1 MKRTGLGRILW
12 WAAPILLAVGIA
24 SRAADLREIAAS
36 LVGVKPGWVAAALV
50 LGVLFTLNQ
59 GALYRAIFRLFDVR
73 ISLRESVRL
82 ALVMAFGSLAPA
94 GTVAGIAYFVSTAR
108 EHGIPGPR
116 AILTSLAFYLFDYG
130 ALLPVVAAGVTVLL
144 THHGAEVRLVTAGG
158 IVLLITAAVGGA
170 LLWGLA
176 DGRALGT
183 ASRLASAI
191 NVLIARL
198 HRRPVDRRRAAAWVA
213 DLRQIAIHL
222 RRNRGRVPALF
233 LYGVAVQLTS
243 LATFAAVLRAVGAPL
258 SPAIVVAGYAVGAIF
273 AVVAIT
279 PSLGIVETAITLAL
293 VSVDVSINQAVATA
307 VLFRLNTLWLPMLA
321 GYIAVR
327 HARSAAP
334 ARSSTAASA

>member
-1 MKRTGLGRILW
+1 
-12 WAAPILLAVGIA
+12 
-24 SRAADLREIAAS
+24 
-36 LVGVKPGWVAAALV
+36 
-50 LGVLFTLNQ
+50 
-59 GALYRAIFRLFDVR
+59 
-73 ISLRESVRL
+73 
-82 ALVMAFGSLAPA
+82 
-94 GTVAGIAYFVSTAR
+94 
-108 EHGIPGPR
+108 
-116 AILTSLAFYLFDYG
+116 
-130 ALLPVVAAGVTVLL
+130 AAGVTVLL

-158 IVLLITAAVGGA
+158 IVLLIPAAVGGA

-279 PSLGIVETAITLAL
+279 PSLGIVDTAITLAL
-293 VSVDVSINQAVATA
+293 LSVDVSTTHAVPAAVERTILRARRRTSRRSTPQRCPSARPGGATTMTGNSRSTTAIGPCSRSADDSASATTRLLSFSFSAASRAVAKLYPRDVT
-307 VLFRLNTLWLPMLA
+307 
-321 GYIAVR
+321 R
-327 HARSAAP
+327 HSRARCRSAA
-334 ARSSTAASA
+334 ASATAGAV

>member
-222 RRNRGRVPALF
+222 RVYACDRERGGARGL
-233 LYGVAVQLTS
+233 S
-243 LATFAAVLRAVGAPL
+243 LSAIQDRQFEFGTLRWLASASSFWAAG
-258 SPAIVVAGYAVGAIF
+258 
-273 AVVAIT
+273 
-279 PSLGIVETAITLAL
+279 
-293 VSVDVSINQAVATA
+293 
-307 VLFRLNTLWLPMLA
+307 
-321 GYIAVR
+321 
-327 HARSAAP
+327 SAASRRHLSCSRRCHP
-334 ARSSTAASA
+334 SISSPWWTGAGPS

>member
-1 MKRTGLGRILW
+1 MRRKGLGRILW
-12 WAAPILLAVGIA
+12 WAAPVLLAAGIA
-24 SRAADLREIAAS
+24 SRAADLGEIGAA
-36 LVGVKPGWVAAALV
+36 LVGAKPGWLAAALM

-59 GALYRAIFRLFDVR
+59 GSLYRAIFRLFDVR
-73 ISLRESVRL
+73 ITLRESVRL
-82 ALVMAFGSLAPA
+82 ALVMAFGSLAPG
-94 GTVAGIAYFVSTAR
+94 GTVAGIAYFVAAAR

-144 THHGAEVRLVTAGG
+144 THHGAEARLVIAGG
-158 IVLLITAAVGGA
+158 IVLLITAATGGA

-176 DGRALGT
+176 DGRALPT

-191 NVLIARL
+191 NTLIARL

-222 RRNRGRVPALF
+222 RRNRRRVPALF
-233 LYGVAVQLTS
+233 LYGLAVQVTS
-243 LATFAAVLRAVGAPL
+243 LGTFAVVLRAVGAPL

-293 VSVDVSINQAVATA
+293 VSVGVPVDQAVAAA
-307 VLFRLNTLWLPMLA
+307 VLFRAMTLWLPMLA
-321 GYIAVR
+321 GYVAVR
-327 HARSAAP
+327 HARSPAP

>member
-176 DGRALGT
+176 DGRAQERPQLMGILVGGVECEVARSGVVVGDATT
-183 ASRLASAI
+183 A
-191 NVLIARL
+191 L
-198 HRRPVDRRRAAAWVA
+198 HGHV
-213 DLRQIAIHL
+213 
-222 RRNRGRVPALF
+222 
-233 LYGVAVQLTS
+233 GVAVL
-243 LATFAAVLRAVGAPL
+243 VER
-258 SPAIVVAGYAVGAIF
+258 
-273 AVVAIT
+273 
-279 PSLGIVETAITLAL
+279 LGDH
-293 VSVDVSINQAVATA
+293 VDVVRRIVAER
-307 VLFRLNTLWLPMLA
+307 FQ
-321 GYIAVR
+321 IESF
-327 HARSAAP
+327 HDIQCH
-334 ARSSTAASA
+334 

>member
-12 WAAPILLAVGIA
+12 WAAPVLLAAGIA
-24 SRAADLREIAAS
+24 SKAADLREIGAS
-36 LVGVKPGWVAAALV
+36 L

-59 GALYRAIFRLFDVR
+59 GALYRAIFRIFDVK

-94 GTVAGIAYFVSTAR
+94 GTVAGIAYFVATAR

-158 IVLLITAAVGGA
+158 IVLLILAAAGGA

-222 RRNRGRVPALF
+222 RRNRGRVPVLF

-258 SPAIVVAGYAVGAIF
+258 SPAVVVAGYAVGAIF

-279 PSLGIVETAITLAL
+279 PSLAITLAL

>member
-36 LVGVKPGWVAAALV
+36 LVGVKPGWVAAALL

-158 IVLLITAAVGGA
+158 IVLLITAAAGGA

-198 HRRPVDRRRAAAWVA
+198 HRRPVDRRRAAARA
-213 DLRQIAIHL
+213 PRARP
-222 RRNRGRVPALF
+222 RRPAGRGARPAAGAGGGRRAAGPPGGRGGRGSPPGGRGGRGRGAGRGGGGAGPAEEKRGGKREGRRGTRDF
-233 LYGVAVQLTS
+233 FV
-243 LATFAAVLRAVGAPL
+243 
-258 SPAIVVAGYAVGAIF
+258 
-273 AVVAIT
+273 
-279 PSLGIVETAITLAL
+279 
-293 VSVDVSINQAVATA
+293 
-307 VLFRLNTLWLPMLA
+307 
-321 GYIAVR
+321 
-327 HARSAAP
+327 
-334 ARSSTAASA
+334 

>member
-1 MKRTGLGRILW
+1 HPLPASAAGKFRTYERVVCGASGGPGRLAPTMKRTGLGRILW

-82 ALVMAFGSLAPA
+82 ALVMAFGSLAA
-94 GTVAGIAYFVSTAR
+94 
-108 EHGIPGPR
+108 
-116 AILTSLAFYLFDYG
+116 
-130 ALLPVVAAGVTVLL
+130 
-144 THHGAEVRLVTAGG
+144 
-158 IVLLITAAVGGA
+158 GGA
-170 LLWGLA
+170 LLWCLA
-176 DGRALGT
+176 AGRAFGT
-183 ASRLASAI
+183 ASRLASSI

-243 LATFAAVLRAVGAPL
+243 LATFA
-258 SPAIVVAGYAVGAIF
+258 
-273 AVVAIT
+273 
-279 PSLGIVETAITLAL
+279 
-293 VSVDVSINQAVATA
+293 
-307 VLFRLNTLWLPMLA
+307 
-321 GYIAVR
+321 
-327 HARSAAP
+327 
-334 ARSSTAASA
+334 